1 MNYTIRPMKPEEAVE
16 VSKCAYQCYGY
27 TYEDYIYYPERVAAM
42 NEDGLLYSLVAVTED
57 NRIMGHSAMKRERAD
72 AAVAECGVA
81 FIYPEFRR
89 LGLFTKFN
97 GLFIEHAGKIGLQG
111 LFGRAATSHVA
122 SQRMSAGH
130 GYKDCGIYLGIYFD
144 DVNFKKIAGQRSQR
158 ESCVLSFLAIQKGEP
173 RNIYLSGE
181 YRSLAERIFHYL
193 DVPVRFPSDNP
204 DGGLKSPENYHLD
217 TTRHHAS
224 EHRRDVDSWVRDQH
238 IG

>member
-1 MNYTIRPMKPEEAVE
+1 
-16 VSKCAYQCYGY
+16 
-27 TYEDYIYYPERVAAM
+27 M
-42 NEDGLLYSLVAVTED
+42 NEDGLLYSLVRVTED

-72 AAVAECGVA
+72 AAVAELR
-81 FIYPEFRR
+81 RR
-89 LGLFTKFN
+89 LHLPRIPSSGTFYQIQRTFYRTCR
-97 GLFIEHAGKIGLQG
+97 KIGLQG

-204 DGGLKSPENYHLD
+204 DGGLKSRKIIIWIQPG
-217 TTRHHAS
+217 TCP